1 MTITEKR
8 TLRYDF
14 TAPEIHDLSVQLANE
29 TKKVGSLTEEKK
41 SVTSQWT
48 AKINEAKAA
57 CNSLSFKVADGYE
70 HRDVECEVMLN
81 VPKNGKK
88 TIIRKDSNKRVGV
101 EDMTTFD
108 WAKINEEN
116 NLFNQ
121 LEDGEP
127 TEADAQKV
135 EPGENDT
142 RQVDED
148 DTQQGDGGDL
158 LQALEEDLLTGDNT
172 EGGE

>member
-14 TAPEIHDLSVQLANE
+14 TAVEIHDLSVQLANE

-70 HRDVECEVMLN
+70 HREVECEVMLN
-81 VPKNGKK
+81 TPKNGKK

-108 WAKINEEN
+108 WAKINDEN

-121 LEDGEP
+121 LGDGEQTATTP
-127 TEADAQKV
+127 QETEGETKPAVGDTQKV
-135 EPGENDT
+135 
-142 RQVDED
+142 DETD
-148 DTQQGDGGDL
+148 
-158 LQALEEDLLTGDNT
+158 ANLLTGDDT
-172 EGGE
+172 EEGPF

>member
-14 TAPEIHDLSVQLANE
+14 TAVETHDLSIQLANK
-29 TKKVGSLTEEKK
+29 TKEVVSLTEEKK
-41 SVTSQWT
+41 SVVSQWT

-70 HRDVECEVMLN
+70 HREVECEVLLN
-81 VPKNGKK
+81 TPKNGKK

-121 LEDGEP
+121 NGEDEQVAATP
-127 TEADAQKV
+127 EETE
-135 EPGENDT
+135 
-142 RQVDED
+142 
-148 DTQQGDGGDL
+148 TQQCEGGDL
-158 LQALEEDLLTGDNT
+158 LQALEEDLLTGN
-172 EGGE
+172 

>member
-14 TAPEIHDLSVQLANE
+14 TAPEVHDLSVQLANE
-29 TKKVGSLTEEKK
+29 TKKVGALTEEKK
-41 SVTSQWT
+41 SVVSQWT

-70 HRDVECEVMLN
+70 HREVECEVLLN
-81 VPKNGKK
+81 TPKNGKK

-121 LEDGEP
+121 NGEG
-127 TEADAQKV
+127 EAATQH
-135 EPGENDT
+135 GE
-142 RQVDED
+142 
-148 DTQQGDGGDL
+148 GGDL
-158 LQALEEDLLTGDNT
+158 LQALEEDLLTGNDDE
-172 EGGE
+172 EGE

>member
-14 TAPEIHDLSVQLANE
+14 TAVEVHDLSVQLANE
-29 TKKVGSLTEEKK
+29 TKKVGALTEEKK
-41 SVTSQWT
+41 SVVSQWT

-70 HRDVECEVMLN
+70 HREVECEVLLN
-81 VPKNGKK
+81 TPKNGKK

-121 LEDGEP
+121 NGGQVP
-127 TEADAQKV
+127 DAQQ
-135 EPGENDT
+135 E
-142 RQVDED
+142 DE
-148 DTQQGDGGDL
+148 TQQGEEGDL
-158 LQALEEDLLTGDNT
+158 LEALEEDLLTGNDDA
-172 EGGE
+172 EGE